1 LIDNS
6 GKRIKGDD
14 TECRVTIIDTD
25 IPGVLG
31 FTDRMIVV
39 RPRDKV
45 MYLELNRDKGA
56 AGDVSCEVYITTD
69 GPLMPG
75 KAAKSGLD
83 FEVENP
89 CIVKFKAGE
98 SSQKLRIN
106 MPGTSVEEECE
117 DPQEAPIGI

>member
-1 LIDNS
+1 MEAEETVKKISIDVKKDKECTPDKDFYVCLMDHNS
-6 GKRIKGDD
+6 GRRINGDD

-31 FTDRMIVV
+31 FNNRMIVV

-45 MYLELNRDKGA
+45 MYLELTRDKGA

-75 KAAKSGLD
+75 KAAKSGID
-83 FEVENP
+83 FE
-89 CIVKFKAGE
+89 I
-98 SSQKLRIN
+98 
-106 MPGTSVEEECE
+106 
-117 DPQEAPIGI
+117 